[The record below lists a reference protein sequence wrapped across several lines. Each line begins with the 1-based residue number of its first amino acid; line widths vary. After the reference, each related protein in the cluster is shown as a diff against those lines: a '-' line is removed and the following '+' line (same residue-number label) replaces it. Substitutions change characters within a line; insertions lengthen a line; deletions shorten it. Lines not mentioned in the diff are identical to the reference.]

1 MRRSWLSFAAGLAL
15 APVLGLGFIH
25 GSEPVKADKTPPPVT
40 TLVPEGEKSCGSYG
54 TQIDFLASPTEAAK
68 QAKKEGKLVFILHVS
83 GNFEDSK
90 FT

>member
-1 MRRSWLSFAAGLAL
+1 MRGSWLRIAGGLAL
-15 APVLGLGFIH
+15 VPLLGLGLVR
-25 GSEPVKADKTPPPVT
+25 GSEPVEGVQTNPPVLPSET
-40 TLVPEGEKSCGSYG
+40 EKTCGSYG
-54 TQIDFLASPTEAAK
+54 TQIDFLDSPTEAAK